1 MWGGRLRSRLFI
13 KHLMQGRDA
22 FSVKAPQL
30 LMLTNTSLPRFA
42 KADRHWASQN
52 TPPHLARCPRRKGR
66 GTVPGASAIR
76 LGPFNAR
83 VNLTAFNPTAD
94 GDVVDRLDR
103 DARVNIALGSL
114 LPFLA
119 PAMVQ
124 AGSNGF
130 EPLSFTLP
138 QTVIWRP

>member
-1 MWGGRLRSRLFI
+1 
-13 KHLMQGRDA
+13 
-22 FSVKAPQL
+22 
-30 LMLTNTSLPRFA
+30 
-42 KADRHWASQN
+42 
-52 TPPHLARCPRRKGR
+52 
-66 GTVPGASAIR
+66 

-83 VNLTAFNPTAD
+83 VYLTVFNPTAD

-103 DARVNIALGSL
+103 DARVNIALGFL
-114 LPFLA
+114 LPFLV